1 MRFVFNTKELQN
13 ALKKLAKV
21 SPVKEKAATMMILF
35 EGDKEE
41 KSCTLTANNTRMGI
55 QVSVPAK
62 VSDTGTA
69 ALSTKLH
76 EIVAKLTGENI
87 TIEVADG
94 KAVIKSGKAKFQIS
108 PDDPAVFITIPSMEG
123 GKEFTFNG
131 EEMKECLSGVMFAAG
146 LSESNQ
152 MMSNVCFESDVS
164 GQKISLT
171 ALDGHR
177 IASRKCNCFCR
188 SDERIELQIPV
199 TEIKEVSKL
208 LDGEVTARITEKGNL
223 AEFMIGDTKI
233 VTNTFTKKKYFNVN
247 QMFNSDFPIRVMVLK
262 DDLIEVL
269 DRAIMFEP
277 STSQEHR
284 KPVIISIENQNMR
297 FRLKTNI
304 GQMDEAVSLSE
315 KKGPDLDIAFNSK
328 LLIEI
333 VKAVPD
339 DELIIELQSAK
350 APVLFQG
357 EDYRYLILPV
367 SYNPGK

>member
-1 MRFVFNTKELQN
+1 
-13 ALKKLAKV
+13 
-21 SPVKEKAATMMILF
+21 
-35 EGDKEE
+35 
-41 KSCTLTANNTRMGI
+41 
-55 QVSVPAK
+55 
-62 VSDTGTA
+62 
-69 ALSTKLH
+69 
-76 EIVAKLTGENI
+76 
-87 TIEVADG
+87 
-94 KAVIKSGKAKFQIS
+94 
-108 PDDPAVFITIPSMEG
+108 
-123 GKEFTFNG
+123 
-131 EEMKECLSGVMFAAG
+131 
-146 LSESNQ
+146 
-152 MMSNVCFESDVS
+152 
-164 GQKISLT
+164 
-171 ALDGHR
+171 
-177 IASRKCNCFCR
+177 
-188 SDERIELQIPV
+188 
-199 TEIKEVSKL
+199 
-208 LDGEVTARITEKGNL
+208 
-223 AEFMIGDTKI
+223 
-233 VTNTFTKKKYFNVN
+233 
-247 QMFNSDFPIRVMVLK
+247 MVLK